1 MAAPVVQKGAL
12 TKHQLVLHKTMNL
25 KSPVNGMFNGN
36 EINPGEFMSSRVV
49 AVPDIRV
56 DDYIVD
62 TDIARIGSDHYSGS
76 EYTQKWKNGIPPIE
90 WRYYTTSRHRSF
102 GYTVFHEQEQFTPIK
117 NLPQEYLA
125 RKMATTV
132 LRDHDKYLLLAIVL
146 GRMTGKLVARTS
158 NDTYTSVIE
167 DTTGISAAEVACTGN
182 QADYKWIAQP
192 GEQYDNEIQP
202 SFATIKGMTLDAA
215 DPLKTLDALTTMFGE
230 NWFDS
235 NLPNSDRFFLI
246 TPALEL
252 SFRDALI
259 NAGTYVDGGFDIYK
273 NADNSGVVGP
283 AFFGK
288 LRGWTF
294 VKIHPEFLPKVFVDA
309 SNVVDPSPT
318 LTGVGTAASRTLKQV
333 VALAAYKG
341 AAQTHDFFA
350 DKKSQEGGVRGDFT
364 EYVQHMSYDAWV
376 IDQMSEGIVP
386 IFLPAD
392 LDGNGTTDVDYT
404 PVNDS
409 FTRVAAALA
418 AARTTLGTEG
428 NGSVYPWYPASG
440 PNVKPH
446 GPGWFEQPYT
456 GTYRL
461 DTNLAVQETGDLAKN
476 IPALPGD
483 TSYDPTVI
491 AGVIEGMLLAATAI
505 PTSGTAGTTVGTI
518 YKIGSTLWKITEVGA
533 TTPTFAATP
542 SITGKAIGDTIVVN
556 SGTPANSITLVRIL

>member
-12 TKHQLVLHKTMNL
+12 TKHQLVLHKTMQV
-25 KSPVNGMFNGN
+25 KSPINGMFNGN
-36 EINPGEFMSSRVV
+36 EINAGDFNSSRVV

-62 TDIARIGSDHYSGS
+62 SDIARIGADHYSGS

-90 WRYYTTSRHRSF
+90 WRYYSTSRHRSF
-102 GYTVFHEQEQFTPIK
+102 GYTVFKEQEQFVPIK

-125 RKMATTV
+125 RKMSTTV

-167 DTTGISAAEVACTGN
+167 NATGISAAEIACTGN

-202 SFATIKGMTLDAA
+202 TFATIKGMVLDSAV
-215 DPLKTLDALTTMFGE
+215 MFQE

-246 TPALEL
+246 TSQLEL

-259 NAGTYVDGGFDIYK
+259 KAGTYVDGGFDIYK
-273 NADNSGVVGP
+273 NADTSGVVGP

-294 VKIHPEFLPKVFVDA
+294 VKIHPEFMPKVFVDA

-318 LTGVGTAASRTLKQV
+318 LTAVGTAASRTLKQV

-350 DKKSQEGGVRGDFT
+350 DKKSAEGGVRGDFT

-376 IDQMSEGIVP
+376 IDQMSDGIVP

-392 LDGNGTTDVDYT
+392 LDGNGTTDVNYT

-409 FTRVAAALA
+409 FTRVAAALQT
-418 AARTTLGTEG
+418 ARAQLGTA
-428 NGSVYPWYPASG
+428 GSFYPASG
-440 PNVKPH
+440 PVVNPAN
-446 GPGWFEQPYT
+446 PGWFEQPYD
-456 GTYRL
+456 R
-461 DTNLAVQETGDLAKN
+461 TNNINQSLAVKEAGDVAKN
-476 IPALPGD
+476 YPALPGD
-483 TSYDPTVI
+483 TAIDLNEVSGLITAVT
-491 AGVIEGMLLAATAI
+491 AAATARANTTAY
-505 PTSGTAGTTVGTI
+505 TSGQVIKFTNGQLYQVTANGTSAGAQP
-518 YKIGSTLWKITEVGA
+518 A
-533 TTPTFAATP
+533 TT
-542 SITGKAIGDTIVVN
+542 GVDIGESLTD
-556 SGTPANSITLVRIL
+556 GTVTLKRIL

>member
-1 MAAPVVQKGAL
+1 MAAPVVQKDTL
-12 TKHQLVLHKTMNL
+12 TKHQLVLHKVMGI
-25 KSPVNGMFNGN
+25 KSPINGMFSAS
-36 EINPGEFMSSRVV
+36 ELNPGEFMNSRVV

-62 TDIARIGSDHYSGS
+62 SDIARIGADHYSGS

-90 WRYYTTSRHRSF
+90 WRYYSTSRHRSF
-102 GYTVFHEQEQFTPIK
+102 GYTVFKEQEQFTPIK

-167 DTTGISAAEVACTGN
+167 NSTGISAAEVACTGN
-182 QADYKWIAQP
+182 QADYKWVAQP
-192 GEQYDNEIQP
+192 GETSDNEIQP
-202 SFATIKGMTLDAA
+202 TFATIKGMVLDAA
-215 DPLKTLDALTTMFGE
+215 DPLKTLDALTTMFSE

-246 TPALEL
+246 TSALEL

-259 NAGTYVDGGFDIYK
+259 KAGTYVDGGFDVYK
-273 NADNSGVVGP
+273 NADTSGVVGP

-294 VKIHPEFLPKVFVDA
+294 VKIHPEFMPKVFVDA
-309 SNVVDPSPT
+309 SNIVDPSPT
-318 LTGVGTAASRTLKQV
+318 LTAVGTAASRTLKNV

-350 DKKSQEGGVRGDFT
+350 DKKQEEGGVRGDFT

-376 IDQMSEGIVP
+376 IDQMSDGIVP

-392 LDGNGTTDVDYT
+392 LDGNGTTDVNYT

-418 AARTTLGTEG
+418 TARAQLGTA
-428 NGSVYPWYPASG
+428 GSFYPASG
-440 PNVKPH
+440 PVVNPAR
-446 GPGWFEQPYT
+446 PGWYEQPYD
-456 GTYRL
+456 R
-461 DTNLAVQETGDLAKN
+461 TNAINTALPVKEAGDNAKN
-476 IPALPGD
+476 YPALPGD
-483 TSYDPTVI
+483 TAVDVNELNGVI
-491 AGVIEGMLLAATAI
+491 AAVTAAATARTNSAAVTLGAVI
-505 PTSGTAGTTVGTI
+505 KYSNNQLYQVTTAGTTAGSQPSTVGVD
-518 YKIGSTLWKITEVGA
+518 IGE
-533 TTPTFAATP
+533 
-542 SITGKAIGDTIVVN
+542 
-556 SGTPANSITLVRIL
+556 TLVDGTAAVKRIL